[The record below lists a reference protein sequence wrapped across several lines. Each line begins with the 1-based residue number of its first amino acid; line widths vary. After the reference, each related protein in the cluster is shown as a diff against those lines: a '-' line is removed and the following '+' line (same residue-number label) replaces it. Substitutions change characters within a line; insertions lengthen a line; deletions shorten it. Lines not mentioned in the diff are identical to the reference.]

1 MQIKQVRL
9 HFSRLLRI
17 FAGAYD
23 TMRKFIRRHIAVKLL
38 LPMLFL
44 AYMGSISLFPHAHI
58 IDGCKIVHDGD
69 SARTILILS
78 TFSVDGN
85 ILQGHLPS
93 VFLPLCGDL
102 SVPSVQDGAAQCHIQ
117 TESRRGPPATA

>member
-1 MQIKQVRL
+1 
-9 HFSRLLRI
+9 
-17 FAGAYD
+17 
-23 TMRKFIRRHIAVKLL
+23 MRKFIRRHTAIKLL

-58 IDGCKIVHDGD
+58 IDGCKIVHSHPFADDGHSHDGD

-78 TFSVDGN
+78 
-85 ILQGHLPS
+85 QGHLPS

>member
-1 MQIKQVRL
+1 
-9 HFSRLLRI
+9 
-17 FAGAYD
+17 
-23 TMRKFIRRHIAVKLL
+23 MRKFIRRHTAVKLL

-58 IDGCKIVHDGD
+58 IDGCKIVHSHPFADDRHSHDGD

-117 TESRRGPPATA
+117 TENRRGPPATA